1 MIVGA
6 RSLLVSRRVDRHSER
21 RPLAI
26 RRRGVFLRTITEP
39 PPTRRQGVNCLL
51 GPSKAMADVRDL
63 IRRAA
68 NTDCTVLA
76 TGETGTGK
84 DLVARALHEESRRAS
99 GPLVSVN
106 CAAVPDTLLE
116 SELFGYERGAFSG
129 ALTRQDGR
137 WKQAHLGTLFLD
149 EIGDMSPLAQAK
161 VLRAIET
168 REILPLGAAKPI
180 EVNIR
185 IVAATNHDLDSD
197 DALLRRD
204 LFYRLNVLRIVL
216 PALRD
221 RLEDIPVLVTSF
233 IAQLNEKHR
242 TAIEGVTLGALSHLQ
257 DYDWPG
263 NVRELRNAIESSYL
277 LRSTGKITVEDL
289 KQVYHFRARAYC
301 TLRSMPVGGLD
312 LRAPSESSRL
322 LLALQSTN
330 WNKSKTAEMLN
341 WSRMTVYRKM
351 AKYQLEGPVREQ
363 TQVATAGHP

>member
-1 MIVGA
+1 VLTG
-6 RSLLVSRRVDRHSER
+6 
-21 RPLAI
+21 LANE
-26 RRRGVFLRTITEP
+26 GGFLRTFTEALDVD
-39 PPTRRQGVNCLL
+39 RRGASGLL
-51 GPSKAMADVRDL
+51 GPSKAMAGVRDFIL
-63 IRRAA
+63 RAA
-68 NTDCTVLA
+68 NTDCTVLT

-84 DLVARALHEESRRAS
+84 DLVARALHEESRRAN
-99 GPLVSVN
+99 GPLISVN

-168 REILPLGAAKPI
+168 REILPLGAAKP
-180 EVNIR
+180 VAVDIR
-185 IVAATNHDLDSD
+185 IVAATHHDLESD
-197 DALLRRD
+197 DAFLRRD

-216 PALRD
+216 PPLRD
-221 RLEDIPVLVTSF
+221 RLEDIQVLVASV

-242 TAIEGVTLGALSHLQ
+242 MAIEGVTWSALSHLH

-263 NVRELRNAIESSYL
+263 NVRELRNAIESVYL
-277 LRSTGKITVEDL
+277 LRSTGKITVDDL
-289 KQVYHFRARAYC
+289 KQMYHFHARAYC
-301 TLRSMPVGGLD
+301 TSRSAPVGGLD
-312 LRAPSESSRL
+312 LRASSESSRL

-330 WNKSKTAEMLN
+330 WNKSKTAEMLH

-351 AKYQLEGPVREQ
+351 ARYRLAEPVYEKVQ
-363 TQVATAGHP
+363 TAAVGTP